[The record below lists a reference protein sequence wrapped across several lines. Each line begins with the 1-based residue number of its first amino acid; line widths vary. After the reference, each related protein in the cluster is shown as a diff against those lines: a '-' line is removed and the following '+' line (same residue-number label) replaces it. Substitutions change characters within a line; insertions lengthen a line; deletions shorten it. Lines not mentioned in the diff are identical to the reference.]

1 MSLWIFLILSNYLS
15 AAAKRMPAKIK
26 RIFANREVYE
36 NEGIHIQCVVD
47 YHEPRLFDEIIVEVH
62 RSLFNSTGKLVF
74 DCEQLQ
80 SKKCFSCYCFCS
92 WGDFP

>member
-1 MSLWIFLILSNYLS
+1 MNKTLSKKHS
-15 AAAKRMPAKIK
+15 KMPAKIK

-62 RSLFNSTGKLVF
+62 RSLFNSTGELVF
-74 DCEQLQ
+74 DCKQLVESKYDKKEQ
-80 SKKCFSCYCFCS
+80 
-92 WGDFP
+92 

>member
-1 MSLWIFLILSNYLS
+1 MSLWIFLILANYLS
-15 AAAKRMPAKIK
+15 AAAKKMPAIAKIK

-62 RSLFNSTGKLVF
+62 RSLFNSTGMLVF
-74 DCEQLQ
+74 DYEQLW
-80 SKKCFSCYCFCS
+80 SKECISC
-92 WGDFP
+92 